1 YRLNIRERDRNRKRK
16 ARQRLNL
23 ISSKE
28 QAPESSGARRKE
40 GLRRRRVYLARL
52 RHRIKYLT
60 KISHVQKAKIKRLQ
74 QKLLKEKQNNQ
85 RLTNLIKS
93 NNKISGYSVTGMDNN
108 EIRSN
113 DDDNRMENI
122 TVKDLFFNN
131 LSPNAKQ
138 RAKAR
143 IAEQKDQLPRGLNRS
158 LRTELGLNVSNPAHV
173 TQDEPSNLK
182 NLVINFMIRDDISK
196 ISPDVKKMIN
206 GTSIRYW
213 LHNLNILH
221 EQFEA
226 ETGTSIAYSTLSSYV
241 PVYVKKP
248 NLSDW
253 GTCLCAFCLN
263 PQIKL
268 EKLIRAG
275 KLLDI
280 DADLCYIINDIT
292 KINNLTTQLNKLK
305 SQSENITYIEW
316 QKERLPNHKAPLS
329 KKNYCSSTLKDFV
342 SKFLTEIDV
351 QHVQRIKSQFSAFKQ
366 ARLDA
371 LNLPEIAAIQIDW
384 SESFILKQAREE
396 RSAYYNTQNVSTN
409 SGYIW
414 TKSYSYGFG
423 ALSDNTCHSA
433 EATWASIQNLL
444 IKLVKEKNVKNFIL
458 ITDSTV
464 AQYCNK
470 TIFYL
475 IALFAKTFEI
485 EFKWIYLESGHGKGT
500 PDAIGAVIKKAMADA
515 IAYNP
520 DETFKDAKDLLKGI
534 ENRVNFK

>member
-1 YRLNIRERDRNRKRK
+1 MYVYAQLLCFRKK
-16 ARQRLNL
+16 
-23 ISSKE
+23 K

-108 EIRSN
+108 EIR
-113 DDDNRMENI
+113 
-122 TVKDLFFNN
+122 T
-131 LSPNAKQ
+131 
-138 RAKAR
+138 
-143 IAEQKDQLPRGLNRS
+143 EQKDELPRGLNRS

-182 NLVINFMIRDDISK
+182 NLVVNFMIRDDISK

-206 GTSIRYW
+206 GTSIRYR

-226 ETGTSIAYSTLSSYV
+226 ETGTSIAYSTFSSYV

-396 RSAYYNTQNVSTN
+396 RSAYYNTQNISIN

-414 TKSYSYGFG
+414 IKSYSYGFG
-423 ALSDNTCHSA
+423 AFSDNTCHSA

-444 IKLVKEKNVKNFIL
+444 IKLVKEENMKNIIL
-458 ITDSTV
+458 ITDST
-464 AQYCNK
+464 
-470 TIFYL
+470 
-475 IALFAKTFEI
+475 
-485 EFKWIYLESGHGKGT
+485 WIYLESGHGKGT

-520 DETFKDAKDLLKGI
+520 DETFKDAKDLLVGI
-534 ENRVNFK
+534 ENRVNFKLSIYETKDIQQIKKTLPKLKPIKGTFELHEMSATKQGLLVSKNKSRDRDILTRINFFI